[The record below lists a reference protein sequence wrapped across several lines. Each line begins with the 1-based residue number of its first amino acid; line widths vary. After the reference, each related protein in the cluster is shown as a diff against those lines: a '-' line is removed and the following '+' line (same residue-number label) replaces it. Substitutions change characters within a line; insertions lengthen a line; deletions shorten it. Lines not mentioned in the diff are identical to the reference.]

1 MDAFYDMQAA
11 AAADGISLWIL
22 SSFRSYEDQDVIYN
36 RYVAQDGRDAADT
49 YSSRP
54 GHSDHQTGYT
64 FDLNSLEQDF
74 QYDPAGKWLDK
85 NFATS
90 TALSSVILKA
100 KKVPQAICMSRGT
113 SDTSA

>member
-11 AAADGISLWIL
+11 AASEGISLWIL
-22 SSFRSYEDQDVIYN
+22 SSYRSYDDQEVIYN

-54 GHSDHQTGYT
+54 RTLRPTNPRDT

-74 QYDPAGKWLDK
+74 QI
-85 NFATS
+85 S
-90 TALSSVILKA
+90 TLQVDGRREELLQ
-100 KKVPQAICMSRGT
+100 VRLHYPLPQGQGQLNRLYV
-113 SDTSA
+113 